1 MKVSGQCH
9 CGKVSFEAE
18 IDPDNVTICH
28 CEDCQ
33 TISGTA
39 FRTFVPTS
47 SGNVSFSGSGIK
59 TYIKIGT
66 SGARRE
72 QAFCGNCGS
81 AIYATGEGPEP
92 KIYNLRVGVMREKAN
107 LPPKSQKFLRS
118 ALPWLSQLTELP
130 GQESQ

>member
-9 CGKVSFEAE
+9 CGNVSIEAE
-18 IDPDNVTICH
+18 IDPEKVTVCH

-33 TISGTA
+33 AISGTA
-39 FRTFVPTS
+39 FRTFVATPS
-47 SGNVSFSGSGIK
+47 DNISFSGAGVS
-59 TYIKIGT
+59 TYIKIGS

-92 KIYNLRVGVMREKAN
+92 KIYNLRVGVMKEKAS
-107 LPPKSQKFLRS
+107 LAPKSQKFLRS
-118 ALPWLSQLTELP
+118 ALPWLSKLSELP
-130 GQESQ
+130 GQDSQ